1 MTSIEPGLDPAQA
14 AERLERDGTNELRA
28 QAPVPL
34 WKLVLRQF
42 ESPLVLILVVA
53 AVVSGVLG
61 DVPDG
66 IAITVI
72 VLLNAVIGFAQE
84 QRAERAMTA
93 LRSMT
98 APRATV
104 RRGGERRVIPAR
116 EVVVGDV
123 LVLEAG
129 DVVAADARICEA
141 HLLSVNEA
149 VLTGESM
156 PVEKQVQA
164 PDDPVP
170 EALADRR
177 GFVFMG
183 TAVAGGSGEVVVVA
197 TGMQTEIG
205 RIAELLTAESD
216 QETPLQKRL
225 AGVGRLLLG
234 VCVVMVACVAGLGLL
249 RGMGWEELF
258 MSSVSLAV
266 AAVPEGLPAL
276 ITIALALGMQ
286 RMAAHKLLVR
296 RLSAV
301 ETLGSVTVICTDKTG
316 TLTTGIMEVREVW
329 SFEGRDGDVLYAA
342 AACCDAELG
351 RAGAGHDG
359 DDGRAHDSGDTTELA
374 LLRAAQKRGIDRAQI
389 EREHPRLEVTPFS
402 PERRMMS
409 IVRAAGAGAE
419 AQSGE
424 PTIYVK
430 GAVETLSERVEAKW
444 AGYRAQLLAQAETM
458 ASEGLRVLAI
468 ARGRGR
474 EERDLELLGLI
485 ALADPPRASA
495 RAAIADARAA
505 GVRTVMITGDHPVTA
520 HAIARELGL
529 IDADTQPHE
538 AKLLVRAR
546 TTAAQKTEIVRELRG
561 RGEIVAMTGDGVND
575 APAIREADVGLA
587 MGASATEVTR
597 EASDIVLT
605 DDDLSGVL
613 MAIREG
619 RVIYANIRKTIVYLL
634 SGNFSELLLML
645 VAAALG
651 FPFPLLP
658 LQLLWI
664 NLVNETLPGLALII
678 DPPEDD
684 VLKHPPRDPKAPLLG
699 RREWTFIAATA
710 VLQASVG
717 FGIYW
722 WALDFAG
729 HTLGE
734 ARSLAF
740 MTVVSSG
747 LLRAFAF
754 RSETKLLWQVGAL
767 RNLALAGVVV
777 GSLALQV
784 GMNHVAPIRALFGL
798 ELLSWPELL
807 LVAGFSLIPVSV
819 LELGKLFGQMRAVIR
834 RRGTPA

>member
-1 MTSIEPGLDPAQA
+1 MPSIEPGLDPAQA
-14 AERLERDGTNELRA
+14 AERLERDGPNELRA
-28 QAPVPL
+28 QPPVPL

-53 AVVSGVLG
+53 AVASGVLG

-234 VCVVMVACVAGLGLL
+234 VCVVLVACVAGLGLL

-329 SFEGRDGDVLYAA
+329 SFEGGDEDVLFAA

-351 RAGAGHDG
+351 RAGAGHDA

-409 IVRAAGAGAE
+409 IVRAAGPG

-468 ARGRGR
+468 ARGRGH

-529 IDADTQPHE
+529 IDAETKPHE

-561 RGEIVAMTGDGVND
+561 AGEVVAMTGDGVND

-699 RREWTFIAATA
+699 RPEWTFIAATA

-722 WALDFAG
+722 WALEFAG

-798 ELLSWPELL
+798 ELLSWSELL

>member
-1 MTSIEPGLDPAQA
+1 VTSIEPGLDPAQA
-14 AERLERDGTNELRA
+14 TERLERDGPNELRA
-28 QAPVPL
+28 QARVPL

-53 AVVSGVLG
+53 AVVSGALG
-61 DVPDG
+61 DLPDG

-72 VLLNAVIGFAQE
+72 VLLNAIIGFAQE
-84 QRAERAMTA
+84 QRAEKAMTA

-129 DVVAADARICEA
+129 DVVAADARICVA

-149 VLTGESM
+149 VLTGESL
-156 PVEKQVQA
+156 PVEKQIQK

-183 TAVAGGSGEVVVVA
+183 TAVAGGSGEAVVTA
-197 TGMQTEIG
+197 IGMQTEIG
-205 RIAELLTAESD
+205 HIAELLSAESD

-225 AGVGRLLLG
+225 AGIGKLLLG

-286 RMAAHKLLVR
+286 RMAVRKLLVR

-316 TLTTGIMEVREVW
+316 TLTTGVMEVREVW
-329 SFEGRDGDVLYAA
+329 TFEGPDEQLLFAA

-351 RAGAGHDG
+351 RADEGADG
-359 DDGRAHDSGDTTELA
+359 ADGVAQGRSRDSGDTTELA
-374 LLRAAQKRGIDRAQI
+374 LLRAAHKRGIERTQI
-389 EREHPRLEVTPFS
+389 EREQPRLEVTPFS

-409 IVRAAGAGAE
+409 IVRAGALG
-419 AQSGE
+419 SE

-430 GAVETLSERVEAKW
+430 GAVETVSERLEAKW
-444 AGYRAQLLAQAETM
+444 DESRTQLLAQAERM
-458 ASEGLRVLAI
+458 ASEGLRVLAV
-468 ARGRGR
+468 ARGRGH

-485 ALADPPRASA
+485 ALADPPRGSA
-495 RAAIADARAA
+495 RAAIANARAA

-529 IDADTQPHE
+529 IHADTDPHE

-561 RGEIVAMTGDGVND
+561 AGEVVAMTGDGVND

-634 SGNFSELLLML
+634 SGNFSELLIML

-684 VLKHPPRDPKAPLLG
+684 VLKHPPRDPKAPLIG
-699 RREWTFIAATA
+699 RPEWLFIAVTA
-710 VLQASVG
+710 VLQTSVG

-722 WALDFAG
+722 WALEFAG

-754 RSETKLLWQVGAL
+754 RSEDKLLWQVGAL

-777 GSLALQV
+777 GSLGLQV
-784 GMNHVAPIRALFGL
+784 GMNHIAPIRALFGL
-798 ELLSWPELL
+798 ELLSWSELL
-807 LVAGFSLIPVSV
+807 LVAGFSLVPVSV
-819 LELGKLFGQMRAVIR
+819 LELGKLMLQLRAVVR
-834 RRGTPA
+834 RRGSSS